1 MEDAQLMIFQR
12 EKKTLQGLI
21 FRPFM
26 LYFHKESDCIT
37 CPENLNEAK

>member
-1 MEDAQLMIFQR
+1 MEDAQLMIFQS
-12 EKKTLQGLI
+12 EKTLQGLI

-26 LYFHKESDCIT
+26 LYFHKEFDCIT